1 MNQPSINVPVG
12 SAHARILGVGGY
24 RPSRVVTN
32 DEICERI
39 DSSDQ
44 WIRER
49 TGIESRRWAAPDESV
64 IDMSL
69 AAAGKAVAQ
78 AGITP
83 AEVGAVIVATV
94 THPLQTPSA
103 AAAVAHRLGTANA
116 AAFDVSAAC
125 AGFCYGVSMANDM
138 VRGGSAKYV
147 LVIGCEKL
155 SDFTDSYDR
164 STAFIFGDGAGAV
177 VIGPSDEP
185 GIAPTIWGS
194 DGSEY
199 DAITQRASW
208 IDVRD
213 HNVDFPMLTM
223 QGQKVFRWAVWQ
235 MAPVA
240 AQALEAAGIT
250 ADQLDAFI
258 PHQANLRIVDA
269 MVKTMKLP
277 DHVPVARDIR
287 ETGNTSAASIPLAM
301 ERMLESG
308 EVKSGGLA
316 LLIGF
321 GAGLVFAA
329 QVVRLP

>member
-1 MNQPSINVPVG
+1 VSSIKPSVG
-12 SAHARILGVGGY
+12 AAHARILGLGGY
-24 RPSRVVTN
+24 RPTRVVTN

-39 DSSDQ
+39 DSTDE

-49 TGIESRRWAAPDESV
+49 SGIESRRFAAPDESV
-64 IDMSL
+64 VDMCIAS
-69 AAAGKAVAQ
+69 AGKAIAQ
-78 AGITP
+78 AGLQPEQIS
-83 AEVGAVIVATV
+83 AVIVATV

-103 AAAVAHRLGTANA
+103 AADVAHRLGATDA

-138 VRGGSAKYV
+138 VRGGSAEHV
-147 LVIGCEKL
+147 VVIGCEKL

-185 GIAPTIWGS
+185 GIAPTVWGS
-194 DGSEY
+194 DGSQY

-213 HNVDFPMLTM
+213 HNVEFPMLTM

-235 MAPVA
+235 MAPIA
-240 AQALEAAGIT
+240 KRALELAGIT
-250 ADQLDAFI
+250 ADELDAFI
-258 PHQANLRIVDA
+258 PHQANMRIIDA
-269 MVKTMKLP
+269 MVKTLDLP
-277 DHVPVARDIR
+277 AHVPVARDIR
-287 ETGNTSAASIPLAM
+287 ETGNTSSASIPLAM

-321 GAGLVFAA
+321 GAGLVYAA